1 VRSREEIKLDTSI
14 IFIANIS
21 LLSLMSIITLIYIK
35 KSLSVSREYAQAKNI
50 IEEVILSFR
59 RDIEELKRRIEDF
72 ERRFSH
78 SELSE
83 LKQIKIDLE
92 TISSKVNRLQESY
105 LELSNKFEKMKA
117 NMNRAS
123 RENVQDEGL
132 RREKGQTMHL
142 ESAFPLEKE
151 KAITSL
157 TPTELKVLEILSTE
171 GDKTVR
177 EIRSRIGLTRE
188 HTGRLMKS
196 LYDKGYVERRTDR
209 IPYVYRIK
217 EEMRRILSR
226 ES

>member
-1 VRSREEIKLDTSI
+1 M

-21 LLSLMSIITLIYIK
+21 LLSLMSIMVIIYIR
-35 KSLSVSREYAQAKNI
+35 KSLNVSREYLQAKNI

-59 RDIEELKRRIEDF
+59 KDIEELKKRIEDF

-78 SELSE
+78 LELPG

-92 TISSKVNRLQESY
+92 TISTKVNRLQESY
-105 LELSNKFEKMKA
+105 LELNNKIEKMKA
-117 NMNRAS
+117 NMNRTS
-123 RENVQDEGL
+123 KENVQDEEL
-132 RREKGQTMHL
+132 RKEREQKMRF
-142 ESAFPLEKE
+142 ESVFPLEKE

-157 TPTELKVLEILSTE
+157 TPTELRVLEILCSE

-217 EEMRRILSR
+217 EEMRKILSR

>member
-1 VRSREEIKLDTSI
+1 M
-14 IFIANIS
+14 IFVANIS

-35 KSLSVSREYAQAKNI
+35 KSLNVSREYARAKNI

-59 RDIEELKRRIEDF
+59 KDIEELKERIEDF

-78 SELSE
+78 FELPD

-92 TISSKVNRLQESY
+92 TVSSKVSKLQESY
-105 LELSNKFEKMKA
+105 LELNNKIEKMKT
-117 NMNRAS
+117 NMNRTPK
-123 RENVQDEGL
+123 ENVQDEEL
-132 RREKGQTMHL
+132 RRERGQTIHL

-188 HTGRLMKS
+188 HTGRLMKN

-217 EEMRRILSR
+217 EEMRRILSK

>member
-1 VRSREEIKLDTSI
+1 M

-21 LLSLMSIITLIYIK
+21 LLSLMSIIVIIYIR
-35 KSLSVSREYAQAKNI
+35 KSLNVSREYLQAKNI

-59 RDIEELKRRIEDF
+59 KDIEELKKRIEDF

-78 SELSE
+78 LELPG

-92 TISSKVNRLQESY
+92 TISTKVNRLQESY
-105 LELSNKFEKMKA
+105 LELNNKIEKMKVS
-117 NMNRAS
+117 MNRTS
-123 RENVQDEGL
+123 KENVQDEEL
-132 RREKGQTMHL
+132 RREREQKMRF
-142 ESAFPLEKE
+142 ESVFPLEKE

-157 TPTELKVLEILSTE
+157 TPTELRVLEILCSE

-217 EEMRRILSR
+217 EEMRKILSR

>member
-1 VRSREEIKLDTSI
+1 LSDSM
-14 IFIANIS
+14 IFVANLL
-21 LLSLMSIITLIYIK
+21 LLSLMSIILIIYIK
-35 KSLSVSREYAQAKNI
+35 KSLNVSREYAHAKSI

-59 RDIEELKRRIEDF
+59 KDIEELKRKIEDF
-72 ERRFSH
+72 EIKFSDL
-78 SELSE
+78 ELPD
-83 LKQIKIDLE
+83 LKKIKSDLE
-92 TISSKVNRLQESY
+92 TISSKVIRLQESY
-105 LELSNKFEKMKA
+105 LELNKKIKETKV
-117 NMNRAS
+117 NMNRTS
-123 RENVQDEGL
+123 SFEVQDEEFK
-132 RREKGQTMHL
+132 RERGQTMRL

-157 TPTELKVLEILSTE
+157 TPTELRVLEILSTE

-217 EEMRRILSR
+217 EEMRRILSK

>member
-1 VRSREEIKLDTSI
+1 LDNSM
-14 IFIANIS
+14 IFVANIS

-35 KSLSVSREYAQAKNI
+35 KSLNVSREYARAKNI

-59 RDIEELKRRIEDF
+59 KDIEELKERIEDF

-78 SELSE
+78 IELPD

-92 TISSKVNRLQESY
+92 TVSSKVSRLQESY
-105 LELSNKFEKMKA
+105 LELNNKIEKMKA
-117 NMNRAS
+117 NMNRTPK
-123 RENVQDEGL
+123 ENIQDEEL
-132 RREKGQTMHL
+132 RRERSQTIHL

-157 TPTELKVLEILSTE
+157 TPTELRVLEILSTE

-188 HTGRLMKS
+188 HTGRLMKN

-217 EEMRRILSR
+217 EEMRRILSK

>member
-1 VRSREEIKLDTSI
+1 M

-21 LLSLMSIITLIYIK
+21 LLSLMSIMVIIYIR
-35 KSLSVSREYAQAKNI
+35 KSLNVSREYLQAKNI

-59 RDIEELKRRIEDF
+59 KDIEELKKRIEDF
-72 ERRFSH
+72 EGRFSH
-78 SELSE
+78 LELPG

-92 TISSKVNRLQESY
+92 TISTKVNRLQESY
-105 LELSNKFEKMKA
+105 LELNNKIEKMKVS
-117 NMNRAS
+117 MNRTS
-123 RENVQDEGL
+123 KENVQDEEL
-132 RREKGQTMHL
+132 RREREQKMRF
-142 ESAFPLEKE
+142 ESVFPLEKE

-157 TPTELKVLEILSTE
+157 TPTELRVLEILCSE

-217 EEMRRILSR
+217 EEMRKILSR

>member
-1 VRSREEIKLDTSI
+1 M

-21 LLSLMSIITLIYIK
+21 LLSLMSIIVIIYIR
-35 KSLSVSREYAQAKNI
+35 KSLNVSREYLQAKNI

-59 RDIEELKRRIEDF
+59 KDIEELKKRIEDF
-72 ERRFSH
+72 EGRFSH
-78 SELSE
+78 LELPS

-92 TISSKVNRLQESY
+92 TISTKVNRLQESY
-105 LELSNKFEKMKA
+105 LELNNKIEKMKA
-117 NMNRAS
+117 NMNRTS
-123 RENVQDEGL
+123 KENVQDEEL
-132 RREKGQTMHL
+132 RREREQKMRF
-142 ESAFPLEKE
+142 ESVFPLEKE

-157 TPTELKVLEILSTE
+157 TPTELRVLEILCSE

-217 EEMRRILSR
+217 EEMRKILSR

>member
-1 VRSREEIKLDTSI
+1 M

-21 LLSLMSIITLIYIK
+21 LLSLMSIIVIIYIK
-35 KSLSVSREYAQAKNI
+35 KSLNVSREYVQAKNI

-59 RDIEELKRRIEDF
+59 KDIEELKKRIEDF

-78 SELSE
+78 LELPD
-83 LKQIKIDLE
+83 LKQIKIDLD
-92 TISSKVNRLQESY
+92 TISTKISRLQESY
-105 LELSNKFEKMKA
+105 LELNNKIEKMKA
-117 NMNRAS
+117 NMNRALK
-123 RENVQDEGL
+123 ENVQDEEL
-132 RREKGQTMHL
+132 RREREQKMRF
-142 ESAFPLEKE
+142 ESVFPLEKE

-157 TPTELKVLEILSTE
+157 TPTELRVLEILSRE

-217 EEMRRILSR
+217 EEMRRILSK

>member
-1 VRSREEIKLDTSI
+1 M
-14 IFIANIS
+14 IFVANIS

-35 KSLSVSREYAQAKNI
+35 KSLNVSREYARAKNI

-59 RDIEELKRRIEDF
+59 KDIEELKERIEDF

-78 SELSE
+78 IELPD

-92 TISSKVNRLQESY
+92 TVSSKVSRLQESY
-105 LELSNKFEKMKA
+105 LELNNKIEKMKA
-117 NMNRAS
+117 NMNRTPK
-123 RENVQDEGL
+123 ENIQDEEL
-132 RREKGQTMHL
+132 RRERSQTIHL

-157 TPTELKVLEILSTE
+157 TPTELRVLEILSTE

-188 HTGRLMKS
+188 HTGRLMKN

-217 EEMRRILSR
+217 EEMRRILSK

>member
-1 VRSREEIKLDTSI
+1 M

-21 LLSLMSIITLIYIK
+21 LLSLMSIMVIIYIR
-35 KSLSVSREYAQAKNI
+35 KSLNVSREYLQAKNI

-59 RDIEELKRRIEDF
+59 KDIEELKKRIEDF

-78 SELSE
+78 LELPG

-92 TISSKVNRLQESY
+92 TISTKVNRLQESY
-105 LELSNKFEKMKA
+105 LELNNKIEKMKVS
-117 NMNRAS
+117 MNRTS
-123 RENVQDEGL
+123 KENVQDEEL
-132 RREKGQTMHL
+132 RREREQKMRF
-142 ESAFPLEKE
+142 ESVFPLEKE

-157 TPTELKVLEILSTE
+157 TPTELRVLEILCSE

-217 EEMRRILSR
+217 EEMRRILSK